1 MSTLTAGLTLRR
13 TSVMLSA
20 LSGTHLSPSLS
31 ILPLTPLRNF
41 PSFLQLLRFNFIPQ
55 RRKRFHASS
64 IRVRALRLKYLW
76 GIPLLDH
83 FQLGPLLTPSC
94 HDESQPVED
103 RQAER
108 QMTRGEGI
116 VSGPTPQL
124 LARCSRYPVRSHM
137 RQGKPAPTNELM
149 FPDTLLFS

>member
-1 MSTLTAGLTLRR
+1 
-13 TSVMLSA
+13 MLSA

-103 RQAER
+103 RRALIHRIEVFQQERLHSNIPLQKVRGVLFERSDTGFIAEEVELEYLADVGL
-108 QMTRGEGI
+108 GELY
-116 VSGPTPQL
+116 SL
-124 LARCSRYPVRSHM
+124 W
-137 RQGKPAPTNELM
+137 
-149 FPDTLLFS
+149 